1 MFNFK
6 NGAMNVMI
14 VKQLDKMIVKDPAGA
29 NKMVEQLLAQF
40 RESDAD
46 TQKSALST
54 LEGLYDTAK
63 KSKCQN
69 VVRLI
74 DRIKKEAG
82 V

>member
-40 RESDAD
+40 KESDAD
-46 TQKSALST
+46 TQKSVLST
-54 LEGLYDTAK
+54 LEGLYDIAK

>member
-1 MFNFK
+1 
-6 NGAMNVMI
+6 
-14 VKQLDKMIVKDPAGA
+14 
-29 NKMVEQLLAQF
+29 MVEQLLAQF
-40 RESDAD
+40 KESDAD

-74 DRIKKEAG
+74 DRVKKEAG